1 MMSLLLDEVAL
12 AALRL
17 AEAGVESPRT
27 DAELIAA
34 SVHNVRRGELHMVPD
49 SDFDARFWADI
60 ARRAAR
66 EPLQH
71 ITGRAHFRYLELDV
85 GPGVFVPRPETEVM
99 TGWAIARLRE
109 MDVAEPVVA
118 DLGTGSGAIALA
130 IGQEVPRARVHA
142 VEADPL
148 ARAWAERNVS
158 RYVESA
164 PYTAGRVMLHA
175 GDFADALGDLDGT
188 VDLVIS
194 NPPYIPVGAY
204 VEPEVSEYDP
214 PAALWSGTDG
224 LDAIRA
230 VERTARRLLRPG
242 GLVAVEHGAQQG
254 AAVYWVF
261 PEESG
266 WRDTRNNKDLAGRDR
281 FVTAAWSG
289 EGRAM
294 SKRYDCRDPQ
304 ERTAGIDAAVTAAR
318 GRRADRAADGHGVR
332 HRRGRVHPGV
342 GHHHAGGQG
351 PGPEHAAAGARR
363 HRAGRGGAGG
373 RPRRVRAGP
382 DRRVLAG
389 RAHPGVPGQPDAA
402 VGPGR
407 HQGHGGP
414 ADAAARGRARR
425 AQADRADGGVQRQPA
440 RPARRPITADEAEQQ
455 LGEAVSVYLDGGPCA
470 DNVPSTILDLTGTIP
485 KVLRSGAISVDR
497 LRAVSSVIAENEH
510 YAEGTDPAA
519 DFKPGGAAS
528 ARDRSGVADPATGEP
543 PAGA

>member
-1 MMSLLLDEVAL
+1 MLAMMSLLLDEVAL

-17 AEAGVESPRT
+17 ADAGVESPRT

-34 SVHNVRRGELHMVPD
+34 SVHNVRRAELHTVRD
-49 SDFDARFWADI
+49 CDFDARFWAEI

-71 ITGRAHFRYLELDV
+71 ITGSAHFRYLELEV

-148 ARAWAERNVS
+148 ARAWAERNVT
-158 RYVESA
+158 RYVASA

-175 GDFADALGDLDGT
+175 GDFRDALSDLDGT

-224 LDAIRA
+224 LDAIRT
-230 VERTARRLLRPG
+230 VERAARRLLRPG

-261 PEESG
+261 PEEQG

-281 FVTAAWSG
+281 FVTAAWS
-289 EGRAM
+289 
-294 SKRYDCRDPQ
+294 
-304 ERTAGIDAAVTAAR
+304 
-318 GRRADRAADGHGVR
+318 
-332 HRRGRVHPGV
+332 
-342 GHHHAGGQG
+342 
-351 PGPEHAAAGARR
+351 
-363 HRAGRGGAGG
+363 
-373 RPRRVRAGP
+373 
-382 DRRVLAG
+382 
-389 RAHPGVPGQPDAA
+389 
-402 VGPGR
+402 
-407 HQGHGGP
+407 
-414 ADAAARGRARR
+414 
-425 AQADRADGGVQRQPA
+425 
-440 RPARRPITADEAEQQ
+440 
-455 LGEAVSVYLDGGPCA
+455 
-470 DNVPSTILDLTGTIP
+470 
-485 KVLRSGAISVDR
+485 
-497 LRAVSSVIAENEH
+497 
-510 YAEGTDPAA
+510 AEG
-519 DFKPGGAAS
+519 AS
-528 ARDRSGVADPATGEP
+528 
-543 PAGA
+543 